1 MQKPSPKQLQI
12 SVVRFPA
19 NQVLILRGNS
29 EESEIAST
37 TKFRTMNLLRTILI
51 FCPLV
56 WASSASPLLGFFQ
69 YEDQSSG
76 LVLETPQWSPERN
89 SEAQQFIH
97 SPVAPI
103 NTATSGQQQA
113 NEDSLVSLVFNQT
126 SIPEVIDQLKIETG
140 LDIRLGDQKLSQK
153 TLSIRINRERISQA
167 LEKIAS
173 SIDAYV
179 EFDSANSVYY
189 LYSGERKK
197 EPDHKALERQ
207 LNEAFPDSFVQL
219 SKIGNQI
226 LVKGQA
232 KDFIEANQILKLVAS
247 FTPEEEESEN
257 AGQSNQMINN
267 SGFGFQPSLD
277 SIAGF
282 ANKFSTRNK
291 TKNVINLLTVPGSQ
305 QVMLRVTVA
314 EVNRSAARS
323 IGLNFLV
330 RNGEDNLF
338 RSVVGPSGT
347 GDSFLGEGLSGGTIQ
362 ALIDSSD
369 VGLAID
375 ALRDLKL
382 AKTLSEPNLTTI
394 HGQQAKF
401 RAGGQFPIPVISG
414 LNNAGTQGVQFV
426 PFGVSLEFIPFI
438 LDRDRLRLVMSVEV
452 SSRNEAIGSN
462 IGGEGGTP
470 VTGLDSRQF
479 STTVELKPGQTLA
492 VAGLIQDNLTASARR
507 IPGIED
513 IPLIGRAAASDSV
526 SSSETELVI
535 LVTPE
540 LVQPISNDERLPL
553 PGHQV
558 FEPNDYE
565 FFANGLIES
574 QYSKKFRSAAR
585 TDLFRRQAYYE
596 CEKRIIAGD
605 SGYSNYCPVASSSQS
620 PVSVEGR

>member
-1 MQKPSPKQLQI
+1 M
-12 SVVRFPA
+12 A
-19 NQVLILRGNS
+19 W
-29 EESEIAST
+29 
-37 TKFRTMNLLRTILI
+37 LRTIFI
-51 FCPLV
+51 CCSCIWATPL
-56 WASSASPLLGFFQ
+56 WGYQFD
-69 YEDQSSG
+69 DQSG
-76 LVLETPQWSPERN
+76 PELRTPQWSPNRN
-89 SEAQQFIH
+89 GAEEIFPAQTDDD
-97 SPVAPI
+97 P
-103 NTATSGQQQA
+103 
-113 NEDSLVSLVFNQT
+113 LLSLVFNQT
-126 SIPEVIDQLKIETG
+126 SILDVIDQLKIETG
-140 LDIRLGDQKLSQK
+140 LDIRLGDQKLSQR
-153 TLSIRINRERISQA
+153 TLNLRINRERISQA
-167 LEKIAS
+167 LDSIAS
-173 SIDAYV
+173 SIGAYV

-207 LNEAFPDSFVQL
+207 INEAFPDSFIQL

-247 FTPEEEESEN
+247 FMPDDEEAESTGQTNQLIN
-257 AGQSNQMINN
+257 A
-267 SGFGFQPSLD
+267 SGFGIQPSID
-277 SIAGF
+277 SIAGLT
-282 ANKFSTRNK
+282 NKFSTRNQ

-338 RSVVGPSGT
+338 RSVVGPNGA

-394 HGQQAKF
+394 HGQPATF
-401 RAGGQFPIPVISG
+401 RAGGRFPVPVISG

-426 PFGVSLEFIPFI
+426 PFGVSLEFVPFI
-438 LDRDRLRLVMSVEV
+438 LDRDRIRLVMSAEV
-452 SSRNEAIGSN
+452 SSRNEAIGSS
-462 IGGEGGTP
+462 IGGDGGTP

-479 STTVELKPGQTLA
+479 SNTVELKPGQTLA
-492 VAGLIQDNLTASARR
+492 VAGLIQDNLTANARR
-507 IPGIED
+507 IPGLED

-540 LVQPISNDERLPL
+540 FVQPISNEERLPL

-558 FEPNDYE
+558 FEPNDLE
-565 FFANGLIES
+565 FFVNGLIES
-574 QYSKKFRSAAR
+574 QYSENFRSAAR
-585 TDLFRRQAYYE
+585 TDIYRRQAYYE

-605 SGYSNYCPVASSSQS
+605 SGYSNYCPVASSPQS
-620 PVSVEGR
+620 PVSVDGR